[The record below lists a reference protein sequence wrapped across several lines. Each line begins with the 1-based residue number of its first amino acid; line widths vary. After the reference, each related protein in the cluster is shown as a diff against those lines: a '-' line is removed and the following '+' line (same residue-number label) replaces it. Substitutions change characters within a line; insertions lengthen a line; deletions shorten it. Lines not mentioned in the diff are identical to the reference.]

1 VNRGITILK
10 LMEELRQMPEYALF
24 VELQGFS
31 ASIYT
36 FDRNYQE
43 LVDLINFLANNP
55 KADALHWLRNRDKLM
70 VAMRDVIRL
79 LHNYVAAAMSL
90 IDHTRRLHKRLYS
103 ELGNFSDYQTKVNSE
118 FAQDPHAQFVK
129 CLRQY
134 CQHYKAPN
142 LDITTSWNQGD
153 EKISRSFNLL
163 KEDLI
168 SFDGWSATALKY
180 LEHANEKISI
190 LQIIKEYRDKVIEF
204 YIWFQKRQEEIHAD
218 ELERFKKKESELL
231 SLMLED
237 KIDMSF
243 AESRQ
248 GIPHRKDD
256 IFISIFTSREFD
268 EIDAIPRNSPNRA
281 LRAIEILEE
290 KFFRINDQ
298 TKAKIIELYTLP
310 DITPQLDGRET

>member
-1 VNRGITILK
+1 MNRGIKILQ
-10 LMEELRQMPEYALF
+10 LMDELRQMPEYALI

-43 LVDLINFLANNP
+43 LGKLMDFLANNP
-55 KADALHWLRNRDKLM
+55 KAEPLHWLRNRDQLM
-70 VAMRDVIRL
+70 AAMRDVIRL
-79 LHNYVAAAMSL
+79 LHNYVAASISL
-90 IDHTRRLHKRLYS
+90 IDHTRRLYKRLYS
-103 ELGNFSDYQTKVNSE
+103 KSGNFSDYQPRVNSE
-118 FAQDPHAQFVK
+118 FAQDPLSQFVK

-153 EKISRSFNLL
+153 EKVTRSFNLL
-163 KEDLI
+163 KEDLE
-168 SFDGWSATALKY
+168 SFDGWSATAHKY
-180 LEHANEKISI
+180 LEQVNEKVDI
-190 LQIIKEYRDKVIEF
+190 LQISKLYREKVIGF
-204 YIWFQKRQEEIHAD
+204 YIWFQKRQEEIHAE

-231 SLMLED
+231 SLTLED

-248 GIPHRKDD
+248 GLPHKKDE
-256 IFISIFTSREFD
+256 IFTSIFTSREFD
-268 EIDAIPRNSPNRA
+268 EIEAIPRNSPARA

-290 KFFRINDQ
+290 RFFRINEQ
-298 TKAKIIELYTLP
+298 IKARIIELYALP
-310 DITPQLDGRET
+310 DITAQVNEQES